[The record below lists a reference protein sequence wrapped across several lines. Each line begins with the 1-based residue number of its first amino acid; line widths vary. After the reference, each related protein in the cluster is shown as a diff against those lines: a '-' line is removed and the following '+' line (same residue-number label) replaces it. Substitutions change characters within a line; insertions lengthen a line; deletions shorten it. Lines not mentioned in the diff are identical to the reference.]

1 MTIGFIGSGNMAA
14 AIVQGIT
21 DAALY
26 AGEDVYLS
34 DTRAESAEA
43 LAGRTGAQVAADSAD
58 LIAHSQIV
66 VLAVK
71 PQVLPGVLSELRAA
85 FESARPLVVSIAAGL
100 TLETLGSLLPEGL
113 PIVRVMPNVN
123 AQIGAGVAAVA
134 GNAHATEADVARV
147 REVFA
152 AVGVAIELAEKDFAA
167 YTAVAGSS
175 PAFTFAFIDALAR
188 GAVKNGLPKQLAVR
202 VAAQAVAGS
211 AQLVLARL
219 GEQSPADLVDIVS
232 SPGGTTV
239 AGTVAM
245 EDAGFSAA
253 VVRGV
258 QATVDRDREL
268 GS

>member
-1 MTIGFIGSGNMAA
+1 MTIGFIGTGNMAG

-21 DAALY
+21 NAGLFTGERVQLFDTHGEAATALAEATGAHV
-26 AGEDVYLS
+26 AG
-34 DTRAESAEA
+34 SAEE
-43 LAGRTGAQVAADSAD
+43 LVAASD
-58 LIAHSQIV
+58 IV

-71 PQVLPGVLSELRAA
+71 PQVLPSVVSALHGA
-85 FESARPLVVSIAAGL
+85 FASSRPLVVSIAAGL
-100 TLETLGSLLPEGL
+100 SLDSLAELLPEEL

-123 AQIGAGVAAVA
+123 AMIGAGMAAVT
-134 GNAHATEADVARV
+134 GNAHADADAVEEV
-147 REVFA
+147 RAVFA
-152 AVGVAIELAEKDFAA
+152 AVGDAIVIPEKDFSA

-175 PAFTFAFIDALAR
+175 PAFTFSFIEALAR
-188 GAVKNGLPKQLAVR
+188 GAVKNGLAKDLAVR

-211 AQLVLARL
+211 AQLVLARQ
-219 GEQSPADLVDIVS
+219 GEQSPANLVDIVS

-268 GS
+268 GG